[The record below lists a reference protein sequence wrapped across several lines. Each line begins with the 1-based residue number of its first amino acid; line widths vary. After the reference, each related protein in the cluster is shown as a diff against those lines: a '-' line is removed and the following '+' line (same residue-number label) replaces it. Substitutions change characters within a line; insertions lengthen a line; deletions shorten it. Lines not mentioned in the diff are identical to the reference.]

1 MNPDVK
7 FVAPVDNAGPYTQA
21 HLVCLFV
28 LGGTGLRIG
37 YLVGVV

>member
-7 FVAPVDNAGPYTQA
+7 FVAPVDTQVLTLRHTLYA
-21 HLVCLFV
+21 SV

-37 YLVGVV
+37 CLVGVV